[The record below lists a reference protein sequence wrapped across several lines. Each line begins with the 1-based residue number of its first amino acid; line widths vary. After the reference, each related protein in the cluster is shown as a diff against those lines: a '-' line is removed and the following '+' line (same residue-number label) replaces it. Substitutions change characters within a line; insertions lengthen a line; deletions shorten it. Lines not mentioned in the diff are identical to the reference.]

1 MTPQR
6 EFVPPEPVGQPYR
19 ADPSDPF
26 PFPTEA
32 DAPPAQVPQQELPDV
47 PRWSRPPSY
56 SPDLQPG
63 AGADVSTPSGNPADR
78 PQAPQFLQPGEA
90 APPRDPEAAAATR
103 HARIAIWIGIASFLV
118 AYTFLGAISIVM
130 GATAMKRGEKKLGLW
145 AVWIGIASVAMGIAL
160 YVLEAVGA
168 LDGFEDW
175 LREIQRDI
183 RNQSRS

>member
-6 EFVPPEPVGQPYR
+6 DFVPPKPVGQPYR

-32 DAPPAQVPQQELPDV
+32 DAPPAQIPSSELPEV

-63 AGADVSTPSGNPADR
+63 AAPEQAP
-78 PQAPQFLQPGEA
+78 APQFRQRGQAGSPAEKT
-90 APPRDPEAAAATR
+90 EISAATR

-130 GATAMKRGEKKLGLW
+130 GAMAIQRGEKKLGMW
-145 AVWIGIASVAMGIAL
+145 AVWIGVASVLFGISIYILSATG
-160 YVLEAVGA
+160 VLSS
-168 LDGFEDW
+168 LEDS
-175 LREIQRDI
+175 LRNLQEDLERQRNN
-183 RNQSRS
+183 R